1 MRTAASLKRFLGGLR
16 QQRRIRPADTRN
28 PELAEYILNFCAES
42 AAALEY
48 ARTHLA
54 RLVRTLEI
62 TPQGGAADSVLEMG
76 AYMQITPALKTIRGY
91 GEVRGC
97 YIGPLGEVHAKTAR
111 STTGEEFSCSVDLFN
126 AERDR
131 YPYGAG
137 RFAAVICCEMLE
149 HLMEDPMR
157 MASEINRIL
166 RPGGRLVM
174 STPNI
179 CSLRSV
185 AAVLCGSHPGVNAQY
200 TIRKGGNEAEPRHIR
215 EYTPDEVRK
224 LIEAAGFVVER
235 LETGPYG
242 FELGENHGAVQK
254 LLTQRGFP
262 THLRDACIHAVG
274 RKTGPVR
281 QRYPDW
287 LYA

>member
-16 QQRRIRPADTRN
+16 RQRRVRPADTRN

-91 GEVRGC
+91 NEVRGC
-97 YIGPLGEVHAKTAR
+97 YLGPLGEVHAKTAR
-111 STTGEEFSCSVDLFN
+111 STTGEAFSCSVDLFN

-149 HLMEDPMR
+149 HLMEDPMH

-215 EYTPDEVRK
+215 EYTPGEVRK

-254 LLTQRGFP
+254 LLAQRGFP

>member
-1 MRTAASLKRFLGGLR
+1 MRTAAKLKRFLGGLR

-28 PELAEYILNFCAES
+28 PELAEYILNFCAQS
-42 AAALEY
+42 ADTLEY

-54 RLVRTLEI
+54 RLAHTLEI

-76 AYMQITPALKTIRGY
+76 AYMQITPALKTILGY
-91 GEVRGC
+91 NEVRGC
-97 YIGPLGEVHAKTAR
+97 YLGTLGEVHAKTAH
-111 STTGEEFSCSVDLFN
+111 STTGEAFSCSIDLFN

-131 YPYGAG
+131 YPYSSG
-137 RFAAVICCEMLE
+137 RFAAVICCEILE
-149 HLMEDPMR
+149 HLMEDPMH
-157 MASEINRIL
+157 MAAEINRIL
-166 RPGGRLVM
+166 RPGGCLVM

-185 AAVLCGSHPGVNAQY
+185 AAILRGSHPGVNSQY

-215 EYTPDEVRK
+215 EYTPGEVRK

-235 LETGPYG
+235 IETGPYG
-242 FELGENHGAVQK
+242 FEIGENHGAARK
-254 LLTQRGFP
+254 LLAQRGFS
-262 THLRDACIHAVG
+262 THLRGACIHAVG

-281 QRYPDW
+281 QRYPGW